1 MIPGG
6 LDETGS
12 STSTATNSG
21 VVISVAVEVGGLQPF
36 QVNRDLH
43 SISLHWKSFRVI
55 RAGKRDNKHPETW
68 PFPSHSQS

>member
-1 MIPGG
+1 MPGG

-21 VVISVAVEVGGLQPF
+21 VVTSVAVEVGGLQPS

-43 SISLHWKSFRVI
+43 SISLHWKSF
-55 RAGKRDNKHPETW
+55 
-68 PFPSHSQS
+68 